1 MRSYSLLAAYAGPG
15 GASTGTSPPAPSL
28 PSSRLHCVPSASWLF
43 TKLRTRSVCS
53 QSVLRAHRAVRP
65 QYTLRGRECSR
76 SCNQSCILLKLHV
89 DRPSSSSAPP
99 IHPSVPPSTAS
110 VVLANACVPSAG
122 RPRPVNRGSMPDGA
136 MGVGTHHAEGTN
148 LGSQGGATRHL
159 TTLDTD
165 IYCHAHAPSGQ
176 QRRAAACPA
185 APCGAAQGQ
194 GRNTGYLGTPGARE
208 RRSLRAGAADNRAR
222 QIAASHGRPAQAT
235 HPAQRQWG
243 PSWAAWLRTILRGA
257 RACSAKKNPRTCL
270 SHSWLSTASS
280 RDTFVPSN
288 GTMLMR

>member
-65 QYTLRGRECSR
+65 QYTLRGRQCSR
-76 SCNQSCILLKLHV
+76 SCNQSCILLKLRV

-99 IHPSVPPSTAS
+99 IHPPIPPSTAS
-110 VVLANACVPSAG
+110 VVLAHACVPSAG

-136 MGVGTHHAEGTN
+136 IGVGTHHAEGTN

-165 IYCHAHAPSGQ
+165 IYCHAHAPSCQ

-185 APCGAAQGQ
+185 APRALLADRAETRGISGPQ
-194 GRNTGYLGTPGARE
+194 GRA
-208 RRSLRAGAADNRAR
+208 SAALCA
-222 QIAASHGRPAQAT
+222 QVLQTIAPDR
-235 HPAQRQWG
+235 
-243 PSWAAWLRTILRGA
+243 
-257 RACSAKKNPRTCL
+257 
-270 SHSWLSTASS
+270 
-280 RDTFVPSN
+280 
-288 GTMLMR
+288 